1 MTEQTEEKVRNIGK
15 LIVFIAKI
23 SAASGVA
30 WELAKLAGSK
40 HPYLAPLSV
49 ILCVQTTILQ
59 SVRFSLHRLLGT
71 VIGVALTLWAA
82 DHMVLNGWTLAL
94 LIALV
99 CGFALLIDRKE
110 SVLHQVA
117 LSVLLVFALQKQSGL
132 YGLDRIRDTFIGIAV
147 GLAVHMLIYPP
158 NFVKPAERK
167 ALALMKS
174 LSERF
179 SEAADWIQSG
189 CSDEQK
195 KAVQSALRTF
205 GENLFQLEKQMEQA
219 AESIQF
225 NVTAPASQALVRQNQ
240 NRIAMMKQGT
250 AYLENTL
257 NVVSE
262 WNSTGTLGEPERK
275 QWAGLLRT
283 IGLYWINPSPKAA
296 DLSVSS
302 LELRRMDA
310 MPDEPLRYSSAI
322 FTDTSALLKQL
333 YRLS

>member
-1 MTEQTEEKVRNIGK
+1 MTEQTKEKVRNIGK
-15 LIVFIAKI
+15 LIVFIVKI
-23 SAASGVA
+23 SAASGIA

-49 ILCVQTTILQ
+49 ILCVQTTVFQ
-59 SVRFSLHRLLGT
+59 SIRYSFHRLLGT
-71 VIGVALTLWAA
+71 VLGVTLTLWAA
-82 DHMVLNGWTLAL
+82 GSMVLNGWTLAL
-94 LIALV
+94 LLALV
-99 CGFALLIDRKE
+99 CGFGLLIDRTE
-110 SVLHQVA
+110 SVMHEVA
-117 LSVLLVFALQKQSGL
+117 LSVLLVFALQKQSDL
-132 YGLDRIRDTFIGIAV
+132 YGLDRIRDTFIGLGV

-179 SEAADWIQSG
+179 AEAADWIQSG

-205 GENLFQLEKQMEQA
+205 GKNLFQLEKQMEQA

-225 NVTAPASQALVRQNQ
+225 NVTAPASQVLMRQNL

>member
-1 MTEQTEEKVRNIGK
+1 
-15 LIVFIAKI
+15 
-23 SAASGVA
+23 
-30 WELAKLAGSK
+30 
-40 HPYLAPLSV
+40 
-49 ILCVQTTILQ
+49 
-59 SVRFSLHRLLGT
+59 
-71 VIGVALTLWAA
+71 
-82 DHMVLNGWTLAL
+82 
-94 LIALV
+94 
-99 CGFALLIDRKE
+99 
-110 SVLHQVA
+110 
-117 LSVLLVFALQKQSGL
+117 
-132 YGLDRIRDTFIGIAV
+132 
-147 GLAVHMLIYPP
+147 
-158 NFVKPAERK
+158 
-167 ALALMKS
+167 MKS

-283 IGLYWINPSPKAA
+283 IGLYWINPSPKSA

-302 LELRRMDA
+302 LELRRIDA

>member
-117 LSVLLVFALQKQSGL
+117 LSVLLVLRCKNNPAFTGWTAFA
-132 YGLDRIRDTFIGIAV
+132 I
-147 GLAVHMLIYPP
+147 
-158 NFVKPAERK
+158 
-167 ALALMKS
+167 
-174 LSERF
+174 
-179 SEAADWIQSG
+179 
-189 CSDEQK
+189 
-195 KAVQSALRTF
+195 
-205 GENLFQLEKQMEQA
+205 
-219 AESIQF
+219 
-225 NVTAPASQALVRQNQ
+225 
-240 NRIAMMKQGT
+240 
-250 AYLENTL
+250 
-257 NVVSE
+257 
-262 WNSTGTLGEPERK
+262 
-275 QWAGLLRT
+275 
-283 IGLYWINPSPKAA
+283 
-296 DLSVSS
+296 
-302 LELRRMDA
+302 
-310 MPDEPLRYSSAI
+310 
-322 FTDTSALLKQL
+322 
-333 YRLS
+333 RLSA

>member
-283 IGLYWINPSPKAA
+283 IGLYWINPSPKSA

-302 LELRRMDA
+302 LELRRIDA
-310 MPDEPLRYSSAI
+310 LPDEPLRYSSAI

>member
-59 SVRFSLHRLLGT
+59 SIRFSFHRLLGT

-225 NVTAPASQALVRQNQ
+225 NVTAPASQALMRQNL

-257 NVVSE
+257 NVISE
-262 WNSTGTLGEPERK
+262 WNFTGTLGEPERK

-283 IGLYWINPSPKAA
+283 IGLYWINPSPKSA

-302 LELRRMDA
+302 LELRRIDA

>member
-283 IGLYWINPSPKAA
+283 IGLYWINPSPKSA

-302 LELRRMDA
+302 LELRRIDA